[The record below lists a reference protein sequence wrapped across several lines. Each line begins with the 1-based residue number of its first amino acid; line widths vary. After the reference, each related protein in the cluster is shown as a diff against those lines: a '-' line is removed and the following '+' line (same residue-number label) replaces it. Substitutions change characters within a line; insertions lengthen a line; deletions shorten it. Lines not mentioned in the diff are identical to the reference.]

1 LHFFKDTF
9 FLNEYVL
16 ILLKLKK
23 KDMKKNYNLIK
34 GLFSSA
40 IVLFSSSGFSQG
52 DCGDLVG
59 TPIEIAMGLDT
70 QPTGFFV
77 RSGFQLGRIF
87 RDGTATTCPS
97 EAYPGDFNQT
107 TAYNYTAVRFYATA
121 AMCVTVNVNVDNGT
135 TPCTTNGHG
144 HIYQS
149 VDGLSTSPYDAS
161 AQATNYLGDLGTSA
175 TGAISVDVVAGWFEV
190 VFTNTSAQNNCNLQ
204 FTFADNGGVI
214 KCDEP
219 LNIQQNS
226 DLSGVEMFPNPANG
240 VVNFKSGKNAEITF
254 VEIFDIYGKLVLA
267 KDFTSSSDYS
277 MNIQDLK
284 SGIYSVK
291 ISSPASFV
299 TKKLAVK

>member
-1 LHFFKDTF
+1 
-9 FLNEYVL
+9 
-16 ILLKLKK
+16 
-23 KDMKKNYNLIK
+23 MKKNYNLIK
-34 GLFSSA
+34 GLSASA
-40 IVLFSSSGFSQG
+40 ILLFSAPAFSQG
-52 DCGDLVG
+52 DCDDLIG

-70 QPTGFFV
+70 QPTGFNV

-87 RDGTATTCPS
+87 RDGSPTVCPN
-97 EAYPGDFNQT
+97 EAYPGDFNQAT
-107 TAYNYTAVRFYATA
+107 TYNYTAVRFYATT
-121 AMCVTVNVNVDNGT
+121 AMCITVNVNVDNGT

-144 HIYQS
+144 HVYQS
-149 VDGLSTSPYDAS
+149 SDGSSTSPYDAS

-175 TGAISVDVVAGWFEV
+175 TGAISVDVVTGWFEV

-204 FTFADNGGVI
+204 FTFTDLTAQGGKI
-214 KCDEP
+214 RCDEP

-240 VVNFKSGKNAEITF
+240 LVNFKSGKNAEITF

-267 KDFTSSSDYS
+267 KDFASSSDYS

-291 ISSPASFV
+291 ITSPASFV
-299 TKKLAVK
+299 TKKLSVK